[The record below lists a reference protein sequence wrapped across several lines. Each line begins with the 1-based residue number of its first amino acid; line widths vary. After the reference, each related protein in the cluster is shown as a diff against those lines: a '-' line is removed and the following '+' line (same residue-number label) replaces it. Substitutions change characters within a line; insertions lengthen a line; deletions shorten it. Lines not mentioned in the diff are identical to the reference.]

1 MNEYE
6 KTKKWL
12 ADYLKCQFVSENA
25 PDDECVR
32 EAEFVL
38 SNPLIQIKADE
49 QSLPFISLRSAEL
62 HDEKWAQSNFTDSLQ
77 EFGRVSQKELL
88 NDNWVKVVKKEAQD
102 DG

>member
-49 QSLPFISLRSAEL
+49 QNVDLSF
-62 HDEKWAQSNFTDSLQ
+62 
-77 EFGRVSQKELL
+77 LL
-88 NDNWVKVVKKEAQD
+88 NTGSTVPIQVRTVDAMLKENWVKVVDKEATN
-102 DG
+102 G